1 MTASSSERR
10 GAAAVGLRPL
20 SALLIEALM
29 EYTLF
34 QDVVVGQVVF
44 GVANQCSDIIES
56 MDKMTSA

>member
-1 MTASSSERR
+1 M
-10 GAAAVGLRPL
+10 GLRPL